1 LAWTQPITLD
11 ASGRL
16 TSSVYVPEGDWKF
29 LLTDSADVTVTTED
43 DIPGG
48 LGTVAETDEVLLL
61 GKHSIWVPASAMLAA
76 TTNGPATAQLETTTN
91 KQNYK
96 VLDFD
101 ASTDEYAHFQ
111 IAFPKGWNKSTIT
124 YQVFWSSTATDTDG
138 VAMALQAVA
147 LSDVALSDNEAIDAT
162 WGTAIVVTDDAQS
175 AAGEVYVSAESSPV
189 TIAGTPLDG
198 DIVFFRLFRDVSD
211 GNDGM
216 TEDLRLIGVKIFYT
230 LNAGNDA

>member
-1 LAWTQPITLD
+1 
-11 ASGRL
+11 
-16 TSSVYVPEGDWKF
+16 
-29 LLTDSADVTVTTED
+29 
-43 DIPGG
+43 

-76 TTNGPATAQLETTTN
+76 TTNGPATAQLEASTN
-91 KQNYK
+91 AQNYK

-124 YQVFWSSTATDTDG
+124 YQFFWSSTATDTDG

-147 LSDVALSDNEAIDAT
+147 ISDNEAIDAS

-216 TEDLRLIGVKIFYT
+216 TEDLRLIGVKIFYV
-230 LNAGNDA
+230 LDAGNDA